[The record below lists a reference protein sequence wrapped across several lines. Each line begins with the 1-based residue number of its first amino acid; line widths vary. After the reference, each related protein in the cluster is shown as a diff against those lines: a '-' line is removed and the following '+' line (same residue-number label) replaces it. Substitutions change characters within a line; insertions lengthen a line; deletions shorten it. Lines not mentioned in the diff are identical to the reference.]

1 MKFWLGILLCF
12 CFLSVEAAEKEAIQD
27 SFTTVLSIGSGAI
40 EANPLGLFAVPLK
53 LGILNYTNSLPEE
66 EKGLIEIPLKAVW
79 KGATINNLCAIPVAL
94 SGGSF
99 TPICL
104 ILGGIV
110 GYNDWV
116 SSQEQRTFWLLCKE
130 MKKENQRLECKWN
143 DPNKD
148 S

>member
-1 MKFWLGILLCF
+1 MKLFVIFLLSF
-12 CFLSVEAAEKEAIQD
+12 CGVVNASQEAAILD
-27 SFTTVLSIGSGAI
+27 TVSTVSSIMVGAS
-40 EANPLGLFAVPLK
+40 EANPIGLL
-53 LGILNYTNSLPEE
+53 T
-66 EKGLIEIPLKAVW
+66 IPLKVVAISHADNLPEGEKQVQHLILTTIW
-79 KGATINNLCAIPVAL
+79 KGATINNLCAIPVVL

-104 ILGGIV
+104 ILGGII

-116 SSQEQRTFWLLCKE
+116 STQEQRTFWLLCKE